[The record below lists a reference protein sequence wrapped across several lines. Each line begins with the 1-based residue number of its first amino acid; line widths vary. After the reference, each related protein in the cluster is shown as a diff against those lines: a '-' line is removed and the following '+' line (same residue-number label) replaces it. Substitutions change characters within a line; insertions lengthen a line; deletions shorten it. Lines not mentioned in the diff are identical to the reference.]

1 MKRIHFVKLLLVAV
15 LAIGSLNAWG
25 AEVTFTPSDYAGSRG
40 GGVEVSIVG
49 IAVIGAIGVIVIIA
63 VIVAI
68 VAIVAI
74 VVQLVSYIIISK
86 SSRIADR

>member
-49 IAVIGAIGVIVIIA
+49 IAVIGAIVVIVVIA
-63 VIVAI
+63 VV
-68 VAIVAI
+68 VVIVAI
-74 VVQLVSYIIISK
+74 VVQLVSYIIIAK
-86 SSRIADR
+86 NNGIADR

>member
-49 IAVIGAIGVIVIIA
+49 IAVIGAIGA
-63 VIVAI
+63 IVAI
-68 VAIVAI
+68 VAIVAIAVIVAI
-74 VVQLVSYIIISK
+74 VVQLVSYIIIAK
-86 SSRIADR
+86 NNGIAVR